1 MKNTSSCHNPPCK
14 HSLNWSRRWFFL
26 ESWRRPE
33 GVETNSRGFD
43 GEEDQPYSDEI
54 TKKPGNSGEPGK
66 HCCVIRYVCV
76 WYISCRDTLRVWYV
90 TCCDALCDEIAA
102 VRNFTGSSQISKVKT
117 CATNDCLTSIPQTF
131 NSWKEV
137 LWTIILLIT
146 LFKTILTYIYLCSRS
161 LMSKKY
167 ISYIF

>member
-1 MKNTSSCHNPPCK
+1 MKNTSSCHHPPCK

-43 GEEDQPYSDEI
+43 GEEDKPYSDEI

-66 HCCVIRYVCV
+66 HCCVMRYMCVIHFVSWYVTSVIRYVLWRV
-76 WYISCRDTLRVWYV
+76 MRWNSCSKKLYWQQSDL
-90 TCCDALCDEIAA
+90 
-102 VRNFTGSSQISKVKT
+102 KVKT
-117 CATNDCLTSIPQTF
+117 CAMNGCLTSIPQTF

>member
-1 MKNTSSCHNPPCK
+1 MKNTSSCHIPPCK
-14 HSLNWSRRWFFL
+14 HSLNWSRRWFFFRIVTPPRRSWNKF
-26 ESWRRPE
+26 ERIWWRRRS
-33 GVETNSRGFD
+33 TLLWRNH
-43 GEEDQPYSDEI
+43 
-54 TKKPGNSGEPGK
+54 KKAWQLWRTRKTLLCDTLRVCVIHFVSWSVTS
-66 HCCVIRYVCV
+66 VIRYVLWRV
-76 WYISCRDTLRVWYV
+76 MRWSSCSKKLYWQQSDL
-90 TCCDALCDEIAA
+90 
-102 VRNFTGSSQISKVKT
+102 KVKT
-117 CATNDCLTSIPQTF
+117 CAMNGCLTSIPQTF